1 MKKRLLI
8 TSALAALI
16 PFQAIADDDVVK
28 VSGSA
33 CEIFNNGQSKSSVRV
48 RVTDKASYNAVS
60 QIPSLAELRS
70 QMLEHD
76 YNVIVYNLVD
86 NYVQNMSVR
95 TTSQDNN
102 ELCVEV
108 TGAIPAADIV
118 TVIAN
123 YSPANPAPE
132 YDFKKANGIITE
144 KAEPFKE
151 NKPSEAAVM
160 YNGPKE
166 FDKIAEPS
174 KAEIAYQPEQE
185 PQPQVQA
192 AEEKEVL
199 PKAQKIAAPA
209 VYVPEDNDVIP
220 SDSSVI
226 NQEPT
231 PIELDKPKIEPKT
244 EPVIEE
250 PVIEEPAKA
259 LIYIAPVEF
268 NNNTHTS
275 KPLGVLKEFFANE
288 DLYTLLDNPDGA
300 DYTISSKVLKAKIDS
315 VNQKTKRMQMVVS
328 VELKINGADGS
339 ISDHQ
344 NRFVLFDSSENEQE
358 VAMNLLKKLLQ
369 KSGEKLIARVEQ
381 NESKRADRPFLIPAK
396 SSSGL

>member
-192 AEEKEVL
+192 AEEKEAL
-199 PKAQKIAAPA
+199 PEAEKTAAPA
-209 VYVPEDNDVIP
+209 VYVPEENDVIP
-220 SDSSVI
+220 TDSSVI

-231 PIELDKPKIEPKT
+231 PIELDKPKIEP
-244 EPVIEE
+244 EPEPE

-315 VNQKTKRMQMVVS
+315 VNQKTRRMQMVVS

>member
-1 MKKRLLI
+1 MKNRLFI

-151 NKPSEAAVM
+151 NKPSEAEVM

-192 AEEKEVL
+192 VEEKKVL
-199 PKAQKIAAPA
+199 PEAEKIAAPA
-209 VYVPEDNDVIP
+209 VYVPEENDVIP
-220 SDSSVI
+220 TDSSVI

-231 PIELDKPKIEPKT
+231 PIELDKPKIEP
-244 EPVIEE
+244 EPEPE

-315 VNQKTKRMQMVVS
+315 VNQKTRRMQMVVS

>member
-199 PKAQKIAAPA
+199 PKAEKIAAPA

-220 SDSSVI
+220 TDSSVI

-231 PIELDKPKIEPKT
+231 PIELDKPKIEPKP

-250 PVIEEPAKA
+250 LAKA

-369 KSGEKLIARVEQ
+369 KSGEKLIARIEQ

>member
-1 MKKRLLI
+1 MGLSLVACSSNEPEEKVEEKKI
-8 TSALAALI
+8 EET
-16 PFQAIADDDVVK
+16 K
-28 VSGSA
+28 
-33 CEIFNNGQSKSSVRV
+33 
-48 RVTDKASYNAVS
+48 
-60 QIPSLAELRS
+60 
-70 QMLEHD
+70 
-76 YNVIVYNLVD
+76 
-86 NYVQNMSVR
+86 
-95 TTSQDNN
+95 
-102 ELCVEV
+102 
-108 TGAIPAADIV
+108 
-118 TVIAN
+118 
-123 YSPANPAPE
+123 
-132 YDFKKANGIITE
+132 
-144 KAEPFKE
+144 
-151 NKPSEAAVM
+151 
-160 YNGPKE
+160 
-166 FDKIAEPS
+166 
-174 KAEIAYQPEQE
+174 
-185 PQPQVQA
+185 A

-209 VYVPEDNDVIP
+209 VYVPEDNDVVP
-220 SDSSVI
+220 TDSSVI

-231 PIELDKPKIEPKT
+231 PIELDKPKIEPKP